1 MIPNLTDDERRKNL
15 DKAMQLRQMRAAIR
29 KRLKSGEM
37 SIEAF
42 FALADSGSEAA
53 SGMRAKLLV
62 SAMPKVGFAS
72 TQRIMKALGI
82 SEERRVRGL
91 GSRQREMLVGL
102 FGGDR

>member
-42 FALADSGSEAA
+42 FALADGGSEAA

-72 TQRIMKALGI
+72 TQKIMKALGI
-82 SEERRVRGL
+82 SEDRRVRGL
-91 GSRQREMLVGL
+91 GSRQRETLIGL
-102 FGGDR
+102 FGGGR